1 MADIHRLPD
10 IKEVEREASEWVARL
25 DAEDVCAEDRA
36 RFEVWRHSHPLHART
51 YEELLATWRELT
63 AAAPLIQCVAHT
75 RSHEQSRVGNA
86 PQRWR
91 KWAMAASV
99 VVAAVLLGFHLHSL
113 TTEATYQ
120 TALGERATISL
131 PDGSTLQLNSD
142 SRVRVDY
149 SLRSRVIH
157 LQRGEAIFKVAHNI
171 NRPFWVTTGSSWV
184 RAVGTAFGVYLNRK
198 GVRVT
203 VHEGVVKLG
212 TADRLLPATLSEEML
227 KEASAVLASG
237 DQADLEGRVTTTRK
251 LSAQELAR
259 AAAWQ
264 DGWVYVEN
272 NTLCDVIAELNRYTP
287 RQLVLEDAQLCSL
300 SVGGAFQANPR
311 GAEALLNMLEM
322 NFGARIR
329 RGDDRTYIQGATNPS
344 AQLQQ

>member
-25 DAEDVCAEDRA
+25 DAEDVSAEDRA

-51 YEELLATWRELT
+51 YEELLGTWRELT
-63 AAAPLIQCVAHT
+63 AAAPLIQSASRT
-75 RSHEQSRVGNA
+75 RSQEQPRVANA

-91 KWAMAASV
+91 KLAMAASV
-99 VVAAVLLGFHLHSL
+99 MIAAVWLGFYLHSL

-157 LQRGEAIFKVAHNI
+157 LQRGEAIFEVAHNN

-212 TADRLLPATLSEEML
+212 TADGLLPATLS
-227 KEASAVLASG
+227 AG
-237 DQADLEGRVTTTRK
+237 DQADLDGRVTTTRK

-259 AAAWQ
+259 AAAWRE
-264 DGWVYVEN
+264 GWVYVEN
-272 NTLCDVIAELNRYTP
+272 DTLCDVIAELNRYTP
-287 RQLVLEDAQLCSL
+287 CQLVLEDAQLCSL

-311 GAEALLNMLEM
+311 GAEALLRMLEM

-329 RGDDRTYIQGATNPS
+329 RGPDRAYIQGAANPS
-344 AQLQQ
+344 AQFQQ

>member
-10 IKEVEREASEWVARL
+10 IKEVEREASEWIARL
-25 DAEDVCAEDRA
+25 DAEDVSAEDRA
-36 RFEVWRHSHPLHART
+36 RFEVWRHAHPLHART
-51 YEELLATWRELT
+51 YEELLGTWRELT
-63 AAAPLIQCVAHT
+63 SAAPLIQGAART
-75 RSHEQSRVGNA
+75 RSHEQPTAGNA

-91 KWAMAASV
+91 KLAMAASV
-99 VVAAVLLGFHLHSL
+99 VFAAVLLGFYLHSL
-113 TTEATYQ
+113 TTAATFQ
-120 TALGERATISL
+120 TALGERATVSL

-157 LQRGEAIFKVAHNI
+157 LERGEAFFKVAHNI
-171 NRPFWVTTGSSWV
+171 NRPFWVTTGDSWV

-203 VHEGVVKLG
+203 VHEGVVKVG
-212 TADRLLPATLSEEML
+212 AADRLLTPTLSDEML
-227 KEASAVLASG
+227 QKASAMLTAG
-237 DQADLEGRVTTTRK
+237 DQADLEGRVTMTRK

-264 DGWVYVEN
+264 DGWVYIEN
-272 NTLCDVIAELNRYTP
+272 NTLCDVIVELNRYTP

-329 RGDDRTYIQGATNPS
+329 RSNDRAYIQGPMNPS
-344 AQLQQ
+344 AQSQQ